1 MNTKM
6 SDSDENSE
14 DEKMYQVHKA
24 YQMKK
29 TFKAENLSDGDLSE
43 SSSYNE
49 DEECG
54 RVQPFENVC

>member
-1 MNTKM
+1 
-6 SDSDENSE
+6 
-14 DEKMYQVHKA
+14 
-24 YQMKK
+24 MKK